1 MKRKL
6 RYHFSCVEFSGP
18 LPIVWCH
25 PESRSFGA
33 DDGIKVVFSSKAEMK
48 ELVNT
53 LQGALNAMKRSRL
66 DKSTG
71 KR

>member
-1 MKRKL
+1 
-6 RYHFSCVEFSGP
+6 
-18 LPIVWCH
+18 VWCH